1 MNEVTKKKKLTAAE
15 RAAKAEAKAA
25 AAAEKAA
32 RNVERAAAKAA
43 AQKRRDAINA
53 AIGARLDRMKAEQ
66 PNITAQWNA
75 ERAEEER
82 RLKKLKK
89 RIDKRTRKD
98 MTKHAM
104 FPAPVKLPEVPQ
116 QPDLSEPEVE
126 APPPRDGLLPGTY
139 RVVDP
144 ASLGAVGLL
153 DPDPLPPVWTPRH
166 VGARLIEAMDVLQS
180 SPGRVGPK
188 GYGAMW
194 PAYRHESGE
203 LAHQAGAGT
212 LAIGRNV
219 IRRSVGAD
227 EAARANEAL
236 LWPMQFLN
244 HVNAWALLSLNY
256 WASDPEATPEDEDAP
271 HDMLKFIADCLNAA
285 KEPVR

>member
-1 MNEVTKKKKLTAAE
+1 M
-15 RAAKAEAKAA
+15 
-25 AAAEKAA
+25 
-32 RNVERAAAKAA
+32 
-43 AQKRRDAINA
+43 
-53 AIGARLDRMKAEQ
+53 GARLDRLKAEQ
-66 PNITAQWNA
+66 PNITEQWNA
-75 ERAEEER
+75 ERAGEAR
-82 RLKKLKK
+82 RLKKLKGK
-89 RIDKRTRKD
+89 IEKRTRKD

-104 FPAPVKLPEVPQ
+104 FPMPVKLPEVPQ
-116 QPDLSEPEVE
+116 QPDLSEPEAD
-126 APPPRDGLLPGTY
+126 APPPREGLIPGTY
-139 RVVDP
+139 RIVDP
-144 ASLGAVGLL
+144 DRLGVLL
-153 DPDPLPPVWTPRH
+153 DPDPLPPIWTPRH
-166 VGARLIEAMDVLQS
+166 VGARLIEAMEVLQC

-219 IRRSVGAD
+219 VRRTVGAD

-244 HVNAWALLSLNY
+244 HVNAWALLALNY

-271 HDMLKFIADCLNAA
+271 RDMLKFIADCLNAA

>member
-1 MNEVTKKKKLTAAE
+1 MNEVTSKQKQRADAK
-15 RAAKAEAKAA
+15 AAKAEAKAA

-32 RNVERAAAKAA
+32 RKAAREAAQAA

-53 AIGARLDRMKAEQ
+53 AIGARLDRLNAEQ
-66 PNITAQWNA
+66 PDITARWNA
-75 ERAEEER
+75 ERAEEEK
-82 RLKKLKK
+82 RLKKLKAK
-89 RIDKRTRKD
+89 IEKRTRKD

-104 FPAPVKLPEVPQ
+104 FQMPVPLPEIPQ
-116 QPDLSEPEVE
+116 QPDLSEPEAD
-126 APPPRDGLLPGTY
+126 APPPREGLIPGTY

-144 ASLGAVGLL
+144 DRLGGLL
-153 DPDPLPPVWTPRH
+153 DPEPLPPVWTPRH
-166 VGARLIEAMDVLQS
+166 VGSRLIEAMDVLQRA
-180 SPGRVGPK
+180 PDRVGPK

-212 LAIGRNV
+212 LSIGRNV
-219 IRRSVGAD
+219 IRRVVGAD

-244 HVNAWALLSLNY
+244 HVNAWALLALNY

-271 HDMLKFIADCLNAA
+271 RDMLKFIADCLNAA